1 MRVAEIKQAS
11 SRRQRNSLSAD
22 GILDAAQ
29 ELVASG
35 HELSIRAV
43 SSRLACTPMALYR
56 YFPDKN
62 DLLLALLDRVFGAMP
77 LHKEIHNWDERLL
90 SLCAEHLRILQRNS
104 WAAPLLQGNP
114 DPGTA
119 VRRVG
124 EAILECLK
132 LGGAS
137 NRTSVVVFS
146 AILALNYGWAGFTAR
161 GSAGEPSD
169 GPIIELANEVPT
181 AESLPNTASVW
192 AEFESLGS
200 DQDHQDAI
208 RRLIRDLDFR
218 N

>member
-1 MRVAEIKQAS
+1 MRVAEIKQAP

-29 ELVASG
+29 ELIESG

-43 SSRLACTPMALYR
+43 ANRLACTPMALYR

-77 LHKEIHNWDERLL
+77 LHKEIDNWDERLL

-104 WAAPLLQGNP
+104 WAIPLLQSNP
-114 DPGTA
+114 DPGPA
-119 VRRVG
+119 VRLVG
-124 EAILECLK
+124 EAILESLK

-137 NRTSVVVFS
+137 DRNRVVVFS
-146 AILALNYGWAGFTAR
+146 AILALNYGWAGFTTR
-161 GSAGEPSD
+161 GSAGESSD
-169 GPIIELANEVPT
+169 GPRIKLSEEAPT
-181 AESLPNTASVW
+181 AERLPTTAEVW

-208 RRLIRDLDFR
+208 RRLIRDLD
-218 N
+218 